1 MLDRAKILH
10 SSVMCNCMFFLYYV
24 DLIICPYAYCLHEKT
39 KILTYIVPTGSSFQ
53 IIFIFIF
60 IYFLIKKIKMNVL
73 TRYFLS
79 PGGGRGPAFGKR

>member
-39 KILTYIVPTGSSFQ
+39 KILILSRLVRLFKS
-53 IIFIFIF
+53 IFIF
-60 IYFLIKKIKMNVL
+60 IYFLIKKIKMKVL
-73 TRYFLS
+73 SRCFLS